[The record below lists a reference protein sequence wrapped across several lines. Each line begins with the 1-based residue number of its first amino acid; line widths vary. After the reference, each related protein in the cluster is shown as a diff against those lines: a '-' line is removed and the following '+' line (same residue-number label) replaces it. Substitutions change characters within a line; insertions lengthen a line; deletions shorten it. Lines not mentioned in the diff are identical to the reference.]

1 MTPTSIRS
9 RVDSMDRSEQI
20 LLGSWVVITGA
31 SLGSLALSEVLG
43 LMPCELCWY
52 QRGLLYPQV
61 FIVGG
66 GLVLHAVWIAA
77 LALPLSVAGLGVA
90 SYHSW
95 LQLQPNPGD
104 ACTVGNPCSEVTFQI
119 AGLSIPNLSLATF
132 GMVLVLLAGA
142 IGIRYGLFAGE

>member
-9 RVDSMDRSEQI
+9 SVDSMDRSEQI
-20 LLGSWVVITGA
+20 LLGSWIVITGA

-61 FIVGG
+61 FIVGA
-66 GLVLHAVWIAA
+66 GLLLHAVWIAA

-132 GMVLVLLAGA
+132 VIVLVLLAGA